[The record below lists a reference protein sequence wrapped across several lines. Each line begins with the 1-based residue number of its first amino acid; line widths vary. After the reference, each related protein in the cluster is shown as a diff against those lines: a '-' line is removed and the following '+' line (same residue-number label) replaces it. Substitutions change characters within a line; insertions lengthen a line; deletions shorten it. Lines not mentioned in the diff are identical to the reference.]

1 MKILYILK
9 QDIDE
14 TVKKFMD
21 VQKNS
26 HEVIAL
32 DIRKNKNY
40 SHIIELI
47 EKNDRIISW

>member
-1 MKILYILK
+1 MRILYILK

-14 TVKKFMD
+14 TLKKIVD

-26 HEVIAL
+26 HEVNVIDL
-32 DIRKNKNY
+32 RKNKNY
-40 SHIIELI
+40 THIIELI